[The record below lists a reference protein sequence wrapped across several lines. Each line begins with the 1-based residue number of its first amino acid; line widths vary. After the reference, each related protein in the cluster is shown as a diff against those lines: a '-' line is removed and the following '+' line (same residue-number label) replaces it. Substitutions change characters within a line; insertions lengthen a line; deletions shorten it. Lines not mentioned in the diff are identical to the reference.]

1 MSVRQCYLHRLS
13 FSFVF
18 VVLLFASTTTQA
30 TEPAS
35 THKQLRIGMIGLDT
49 SHAPAFTKLIND
61 PSATGSLAKMRV
73 VAAFPGGSKDIAT
86 SRDRVGKFT
95 AQLRDMDVKIVDSIE
110 ALISQVDA
118 ILLESVDGRKHLEQ
132 ARPVFEAG
140 LPVFIDKP
148 LGGDLTDAIAIAKLA
163 EIHSARWFS
172 SSSLRFSPSIYRFRQ
187 DVPELG
193 KINGA
198 AAWGPYSFEPTHSD
212 LYWYGVHGAETLY
225 TAMGTGCETVTCI
238 ENGDII
244 VVGQWTSGRTGTLRG
259 IASAKQGYGLVVFG
273 EKQIA
278 TDGRY
283 EGYAPLVAQIGD
295 FFLGQPAPVTP
306 EETLELF
313 TFMKAAELSKEQG
326 GAPVSVKATFEEYS
340 KMAEDL
346 LGGHE

>member
-1 MSVRQCYLHRLS
+1 MC
-13 FSFVF
+13 
-18 VVLLFASTTTQA
+18 VLLRSLVLLRSSFAFVGFLCLALTIQA
-30 TEPAS
+30 AEPAHS
-35 THKQLRIGMIGLDT
+35 PKQLRVGMIGLDT
-49 SHAPAFTKLIND
+49 SHAPAFTKLMND
-61 PSATGSLAKMRV
+61 PKATGSLAQMRV
-73 VAAFPGGSKDIAT
+73 VAAFPGGSEDIAT

-110 ALISQVDA
+110 ALIGQVDA
-118 ILLESVDGRKHLEQ
+118 VLLESVDGRKHLDQ
-132 ARPVFEAG
+132 VRPVFEAG

-148 LGGDLTDAIAIAKLA
+148 LGGDLTDAIAIAQLGEK
-163 EIHSARWFS
+163 HGARWFS

-187 DVPELG
+187 GVPELG

-244 VVGQWTSGRTGTLRG
+244 VVGQWSDGRTGTLRG

-273 EKQIA
+273 EKQIS

-283 EGYAPLVAQIGD
+283 EGYAPLVNQIGD

-306 EETLELF
+306 AETLEIF
-313 TFMKAAELSKEQG
+313 TFMKAAELSKAQG
-326 GAPVSVKATFEEYS
+326 GTPVSVKATFEEYS
-340 KMAEDL
+340 KLARQNQE
-346 LGGHE
+346 